1 MVHINKFPSNCDLWI
16 MWFANQSLQ
25 TSCPKRT
32 LRFDMQSLMS
42 NDACPSHYSMQGSV
56 SERFSAE
63 FGMTWFYQ
71 TCHGIQMYHT
81 LFLFLFSFFW
91 LITRLPT
98 TPQTQ
103 LHTSQASYL
112 LLVPDP
118 PGFVLLPIS
127 KLSISAFASEKK
139 NAIGVHFE
147 TPEPK
152 LASSQVTDLRHT
164 FNFQRWSNGSCFS
177 PRRRSDIRLFSLH
190 SDYE

>member
-91 LITRLPT
+91 LITR
-98 TPQTQ
+98 
-103 LHTSQASYL
+103 
-112 LLVPDP
+112 
-118 PGFVLLPIS
+118 
-127 KLSISAFASEKK
+127 FAHHST
-139 NAIGVHFE
+139 NAITHLPSFVS
-147 TPEPK
+147 
-152 LASSQVTDLRHT
+152 AA
-164 FNFQRWSNGSCFS
+164 S
-177 PRRRSDIRLFSLH
+177 PRPPQIRPSSDFQTFYFCICFGKRKTLLGFTLKLQSQN
-190 SDYE
+190 